1 MRNRDLET
9 AADIAQK
16 RGYSHTLH
24 ILSTFFKAKVT
35 VKRLLTEIETDYAAE
50 ALARKALEPP
60 EEEASVVGSTTPG
73 DEASAAGVNGG
84 GKGKPGKKKKKKEK
98 SKEKPLKKP

>member
-1 MRNRDLET
+1 MET

-16 RGYSHTLH
+16 RGYTHTLH
-24 ILSTFFKAKVT
+24 ILSTFFKTKVT

-60 EEEASVVGSTTPG
+60 EDEASVGEATPG
-73 DEASAAGVNGG
+73 DDAAATGSGG
-84 GKGKPGKKKKKKEK
+84 GGAGGKSGKKVKKKKKEK
-98 SKEKPLKKP
+98 SKPKTSKKPE